1 MPDFTIIAG
10 PNGAGKSSFSKLLSA
25 PGSLIFDADKVKAI
39 KEKQYPDLPDESI
52 GMMIDSAYWE
62 AEEIAIKEGKD
73 LTVETNLRNDFL
85 INRSAYFREKGY
97 TINLIFMLLPDVQT
111 SMDRVN
117 LRVGG
122 KGHFVD
128 HESIK
133 YNFEYSLK
141 MLKQHFDK
149 FDSLYLFDSFLNND
163 VATPNTLLNLK
174 NNAISYANPNP
185 PSWAKLLLDEIVQK
199 LTTN

>member
-10 PNGAGKSSFSKLLSA
+10 PNGAGKSSFSRLLST

-39 KEKQYPDLPDESI
+39 KEKQYPDLPGESI
-52 GMMIDSAYWE
+52 GMMVDSAYWE
-62 AEEIAIKEGKD
+62 AEEITIGEKKD
-73 LTVETNLRNDFL
+73 LTVETNLRDDFL
-85 INRSAYFREKGY
+85 INRAIYFKGKGY
-97 TINLIFMLLPDVQT
+97 TVNLIFMLLPDLKT

-117 LRVGG
+117 LRVDQ

-128 HESIK
+128 IESIK

-141 MLKQHFDK
+141 MLKQHFQK
-149 FDSLYLFDSFLNND
+149 FDSLYLFDSSLNNNLSIPD
-163 VATPNTLLNLK
+163 TLLIVK
-174 NNAISYANPNP
+174 NNYVKFINSNP
-185 PSWAKLLLDEIVQK
+185 PSWAKPVLDEIIQK

>member
-10 PNGAGKSSFSKLLSA
+10 PNGAGKSSFSKLLS
-25 PGSLIFDADKVKAI
+25 PLGSLIFDADKVKTI

-62 AEEIAIKEGKD
+62 ADGVAIEGKKD
-73 LTVETNLRNDFL
+73 FTVETNLRNDFL
-85 INRSAYFREKGY
+85 INRAIYFKGKGY
-97 TINLIFMLLPDVQT
+97 TVNLIFMLLPDLKT

-117 LRVGG
+117 LRVDK

-128 HESIK
+128 IKSIK
-133 YNFEYSLK
+133 YNFEYSLN
-141 MLKQHFDK
+141 MLKQHFQK
-149 FDSLYLFDSFLNND
+149 FDSLYLFDSSLNNNLSIPD
-163 VATPNTLLNLK
+163 TLLIVK
-174 NNAISYANPNP
+174 NNNFEFINSDA
-185 PSWAKLLLDEIVQK
+185 PSWARQILDEIIQK